1 MLSLVIT
8 ASLHVH
14 DRSFLE
20 CRDDHKNACVDS
32 VDAVE
37 ADRDRG
43 GSDEYQAQNDLCKA
57 GDALRQVD
65 LPGGV
70 VVLLIADRADQ
81 A

>member
-1 MLSLVIT
+1 MLSLVTT
-8 ASLHVH
+8 ASLNVH
-14 DRSFLE
+14 DGGFLE
-20 CRDDHKNACVDS
+20 RGDDHKNACVDG

-57 GDALRQVD
+57 GDALSQVD

-70 VVLLIADRADQ
+70 VVLLIADGTDQ

>member
-1 MLSLVIT
+1 MLSLVTT
-8 ASLHVH
+8 ASLNVH
-14 DRSFLE
+14 DGGFLE
-20 CRDDHKNACVDS
+20 RGDDHKNACVDG

-57 GDALRQVD
+57 GDALRQVE

-70 VVLLIADRADQ
+70 VVFLIADGADQ

>member
-1 MLSLVIT
+1 MLSLVTT

-14 DRSFLE
+14 DGGFLE
-20 CRDDHKNACVDS
+20 CRDDHEDGCVDG

-57 GDALRQVD
+57 GDALRQVE

-70 VVLLIADRADQ
+70 VVLLIADGTDQ

>member
-32 VDAVE
+32 VDAVK

-57 GDALRQVD
+57 GDALRQME

-70 VVLLIADRADQ
+70 VVLLIADGTDQ